1 MKNTPFNEL
10 LKSPH
15 LLASMP
21 IEELEDITKNYP
33 WFSLAQSYLAKAY
46 QENKS
51 HKTSGQIALASTLHS
66 NRAWLYGFLKEPILQ
81 KQNTPELAPTLPTE
95 IIPETIVEVV
105 PSAAVPSTSLAQL
118 AASMMDEEVRQEVRE
133 VKRGEEKLEQEIEVR
148 EDKLGEVK
156 RVEEKVE
163 QEIEVREDKRGEEK
177 VEQDEESEV
186 RDLDFLDKSILATAV
201 SSSIFLEVSELDAEE
216 DSTKDFAQDA
226 LQDSAKD
233 VAQGALQDSSK
244 AVAQGPA
251 EEGESN
257 ALFTWLR
264 SVSDAD
270 EKDEVKDEVKE
281 ESREVKRWEDEGRNS
296 NESVQPSIDLIEK
309 FIATEPRITPGKVE
323 QYTGVSFAKDS
334 LEENFDWVTE
344 TIAKLYA
351 AQGKIDRARK
361 AYKRLIEL
369 HPEKKIHF
377 ENQLKAL
384 NQRK

>member
-33 WFSLAQSYLAKAY
+33 WFSLAHSYLAKAY

-66 NRAWLYGFLKEPILQ
+66 NRTWLYGFLKEPILK
-81 KQNTPELAPTLPTE
+81 KQSQTEIAVTLPTE
-95 IIPETIVEVV
+95 IIPEIVVEVAPSKV
-105 PSAAVPSTSLAQL
+105 PSSSSLAEL
-118 AASMMDEEVRQEVRE
+118 AASMMDEEPEGRE
-133 VKRGEEKLEQEIEVR
+133 AKRGEELEVREDKRGEEIEVR
-148 EDKLGEVK
+148 EDKRGE
-156 RVEEKVE
+156 
-163 QEIEVREDKRGEEK
+163 EIEVREDKRGEEK
-177 VEQDEESEV
+177 GREDEKEEEV
-186 RDLDFLDKSILATAV
+186 TDLDFLDKSILATAV
-201 SSSIFLEVSELDAEE
+201 ASSIFLEVSEPEEE
-216 DSTKDFAQDA
+216 DEKDAG
-226 LQDSAKD
+226 QDSAKD
-233 VAQGALQDSSK
+233 VE
-244 AVAQGPA
+244 QGPS
-251 EEGESN
+251 ENGEN
-257 ALFTWLR
+257 EALFTWLR
-264 SVSDAD
+264 SVSDI
-270 EKDEVKDEVKE
+270 EVETDQETT
-281 ESREVKRWEDEGRNS
+281 
-296 NESVQPSIDLIEK
+296 ESVQPSLDLIEK

-344 TIAKLYA
+344 TMAKLYA
-351 AQGKIDRARK
+351 TQGKIDRARK

>member
-33 WFSLAQSYLAKAY
+33 WFSLAHSYLAKAY

-66 NRAWLYGFLKEPILQ
+66 NRTWLYGFLKEPILQ
-81 KQNTPELAPTLPTE
+81 KQTQIEIADTLPTE
-95 IIPETIVEVV
+95 TTTETVVEVT
-105 PSAAVPSTSLAQL
+105 PSAAAPSNTLAQL
-118 AASMMDEEVRQEVRE
+118 AASMMDEEIEGREGKRGEEIEVKRGEEIEEIEEIEVKRGEEIEVRE
-133 VKRGEEKLEQEIEVR
+133 VKRGEEKGR
-148 EDKLGEVK
+148 EDEVT
-156 RVEEKVE
+156 
-163 QEIEVREDKRGEEK
+163 
-177 VEQDEESEV
+177 
-186 RDLDFLDKSILATAV
+186 DLDFLDKSILATAV
-201 SSSIFLEVSELDAEE
+201 SSSIFLEVSELDAEQ
-216 DSTKDFAQDA
+216 DSMK
-226 LQDSAKD
+226 DSAKG
-233 VAQGALQDSSK
+233 ASQGT
-244 AVAQGPA
+244 A
-251 EEGESN
+251 EEGEN
-257 ALFTWLR
+257 EALFTWLR

-270 EKDEVKDEVKE
+270 EKDDVNE
-281 ESREVKRWEDEGRNS
+281 ELREDKRWEDEGINS
-296 NESVQPSIDLIEK
+296 YESVQPSIDLIEK

-344 TIAKLYA
+344 TMAKLYA
-351 AQGKIDRARK
+351 TQGKIDRARK

>member
-33 WFSLAQSYLAKAY
+33 WFSLAHSYLAKAY

-66 NRAWLYGFLKEPILQ
+66 NRTWLYGFLKEPILK
-81 KQNTPELAPTLPTE
+81 KQSQTEIADTLPTE
-95 IIPETIVEVV
+95 IIPEIVVEVV
-105 PSAAVPSTSLAQL
+105 PSKVPSSSSLAEL
-118 AASMMDEEVRQEVRE
+118 AASMMDEEPE
-133 VKRGEEKLEQEIEVR
+133 GR
-148 EDKLGEVK
+148 EDKSGE
-156 RVEEKVE
+156 
-163 QEIEVREDKRGEEK
+163 EIEVREDKRGEEIEVREDK
-177 VEQDEESEV
+177 RGEEQEVREDKRGEEKGRKDEEEV
-186 RDLDFLDKSILATAV
+186 TDLDFLDKSILATAV
-201 SSSIFLEVSELDAEE
+201 ASSIFLEVSEPEEEDEKDAGQ
-216 DSTKDFAQDA
+216 DSTKD
-226 LQDSAKD
+226 
-233 VAQGALQDSSK
+233 VE
-244 AVAQGPA
+244 QGPS
-251 EEGESN
+251 ENGEN
-257 ALFTWLR
+257 EALFTWLR
-264 SVSDAD
+264 SVSDI
-270 EKDEVKDEVKE
+270 EVETDQETT
-281 ESREVKRWEDEGRNS
+281 
-296 NESVQPSIDLIEK
+296 ESVQPSLDLIEK

-344 TIAKLYA
+344 TMAKLYA
-351 AQGKIDRARK
+351 TQGKIDRARK

>member
-21 IEELEDITKNYP
+21 IEELEDLTKNYP
-33 WFSLAQSYLAKAY
+33 WFSLAHSYLAKAY

-66 NRAWLYGFLKEPILQ
+66 NRTWLYGFLKEPILQ
-81 KQNTPELAPTLPTE
+81 KQAQIEIAPTLPTE
-95 IIPETIVEVV
+95 IITETVVEAS
-105 PSAAVPSTSLAQL
+105 PSAASNSTSLAEL
-118 AASMMDEEVRQEVRE
+118 AASMMDEEPEVRE
-133 VKRGEEKLEQEIEVR
+133 VERGEEPEVREVERGEEKGRQEEEKEEVR
-148 EDKLGEVK
+148 E
-156 RVEEKVE
+156 
-163 QEIEVREDKRGEEK
+163 
-177 VEQDEESEV
+177 
-186 RDLDFLDKSILATAV
+186 LDFLDKSILATAV
-201 SSSIFLEVSELDAEE
+201 SSSIFLEVSETDSSEDVEQDAE
-216 DSTKDFAQDA
+216 
-226 LQDSAKD
+226 QDSAKD
-233 VAQGALQDSSK
+233 VMRDSAQDAS
-244 AVAQGPA
+244 QGPA
-251 EEGESN
+251 EEGDNE

-264 SVSDAD
+264 SVSED
-270 EKDEVKDEVKE
+270 EEIIEQEREDKKREEQEEREDKKGEEQEV
-281 ESREVKRWEDEGRNS
+281 REVKRGEEEGRKS
-296 NESVQPSIDLIEK
+296 TESVQPALDLIEK

-323 QYTGVSFAKDS
+323 QYTGVSFAKES

-344 TIAKLYA
+344 TMAKLYA

>member
-1 MKNTPFNEL
+1 MENMQFNEL

-21 IEELEDITKNYP
+21 IEDLETLTKNYP
-33 WFSLAQSYLAKAY
+33 WFSLAHSYLAKAY
-46 QENKS
+46 QENNS

-66 NRAWLYGFLKEPILQ
+66 NRTWLYGFLKEPILQ
-81 KQNTPELAPTLPTE
+81 KTEAPQLLEPIE
-95 IIPETIVEVV
+95 IIPETVIEVT
-105 PSAAVPSTSLAQL
+105 PSAAASSTSLSEL
-118 AASMMDEEVRQEVRE
+118 AASMMEEPEVREAKRGEELERKEEKRGEEQEGRE
-133 VKRGEEKLEQEIEVR
+133 VKRGEEQ
-148 EDKLGEVK
+148 
-156 RVEEKVE
+156 
-163 QEIEVREDKRGEEK
+163 
-177 VEQDEESEV
+177 EV

-201 SSSIFLEVSELDAEE
+201 SSSIFLEVSEDVAEQDAE
-216 DSTKDFAQDA
+216 
-226 LQDSAKD
+226 QDSAKD
-233 VAQGALQDSSK
+233 VKQDVAQDSSK
-244 AVAQGPA
+244 DASQDD
-251 EEGESN
+251 

-264 SVSDAD
+264 SVSDVEEII
-270 EKDEVKDEVKE
+270 EKGIE
-281 ESREVKRWEDEGRNS
+281 EKRGEEEGRKS
-296 NESVQPSIDLIEK
+296 TESIQPTLNLIEK

-344 TIAKLYA
+344 TMAKLYA

-377 ENQLKAL
+377 ENQLKVL

>member
-1 MKNTPFNEL
+1 MGNTNFNEL
-10 LKSPH
+10 LRSPH

-21 IEELEDITKNYP
+21 IEDLEIITKNYP

-81 KQNTPELAPTLPTE
+81 KHTAPELDLALPPE

-105 PSAAVPSTSLAQL
+105 PKAVAPSISSSSLAEL
-118 AASMMDEEVRQEVRE
+118 AASMMDEEVKNEVRE
-133 VKRGEEKLEQEIEVR
+133 VKKDEEEVRKEVIEVKIKEEEVR
-148 EDKLGEVK
+148 QEVLEDKK
-156 RVEEKVE
+156 EE
-163 QEIEVREDKRGEEK
+163 ED
-177 VEQDEESEV
+177 V

-201 SSSIFLEVSELDAEE
+201 SSSIFLEVSEADEELDA
-216 DSTKDFAQDA
+216 T
-226 LQDSAKD
+226 
-233 VAQGALQDSSK
+233 QDSSK
-244 AVAQGPA
+244 GTSHDLPEDLSKNLATDASQGPA

-264 SVSDAD
+264 SLSEVEEIIAKGRD
-270 EKDEVKDEVKE
+270 EKKGE
-281 ESREVKRWEDEGRNS
+281 EEGRNS
-296 NESVQPSIDLIEK
+296 TESVRPSIDLIEK

-323 QYTGVSFAKDS
+323 QYTGVSFAKES
-334 LEENFDWVTE
+334 LEENFDWITE
-344 TIAKLYA
+344 TMAKLYA

-361 AYKRLIEL
+361 AYKRLIQL

-377 ENQLKAL
+377 ENQLKVL

>member
-33 WFSLAQSYLAKAY
+33 WFSLAHSYLAKAY

-66 NRAWLYGFLKEPILQ
+66 NRTWLYGFLKEPILK
-81 KQNTPELAPTLPTE
+81 KQSQTEIADTLPTE
-95 IIPETIVEVV
+95 IIPEIVVEVV
-105 PSAAVPSTSLAQL
+105 PSKVPNSSSLAEL
-118 AASMMDEEVRQEVRE
+118 AASMMDEEPEGREAKRGEEQEVREDKRGEEQEVREDKRGEEQEVRE
-133 VKRGEEKLEQEIEVR
+133 VREDKRGE
-148 EDKLGEVK
+148 
-156 RVEEKVE
+156 
-163 QEIEVREDKRGEEK
+163 EIEVREDKRGEEIEVREDK
-177 VEQDEESEV
+177 RGEEIEGRQDEEEV
-186 RDLDFLDKSILATAV
+186 TDLDFLDKSILATAV
-201 SSSIFLEVSELDAEE
+201 ASSIFLEVSEPEEEDEKDAGQ
-216 DSTKDFAQDA
+216 DSTKD
-226 LQDSAKD
+226 
-233 VAQGALQDSSK
+233 VE
-244 AVAQGPA
+244 QGPS
-251 EEGESN
+251 ENGEN
-257 ALFTWLR
+257 EALFTWLR

-270 EKDEVKDEVKE
+270 EKDEVKE
-281 ESREVKRWEDEGRNS
+281 ELREDKRWEDEGRNS

-344 TIAKLYA
+344 TMAKLYA
-351 AQGKIDRARK
+351 TQGKIDRARK

>member
-33 WFSLAQSYLAKAY
+33 WFSLAHSYLAKAY

-66 NRAWLYGFLKEPILQ
+66 NRTWLYGFLKEPILQ
-81 KQNTPELAPTLPTE
+81 KQAQIEIAPTLPTE
-95 IIPETIVEVV
+95 IITEVV
-105 PSAAVPSTSLAQL
+105 VEASPSAASNSTSLAEL
-118 AASMMDEEVRQEVRE
+118 AASMMDEEPEVRE
-133 VKRGEEKLEQEIEVR
+133 VERGEEPEVREVERGEEKGRQEEEKEEVR
-148 EDKLGEVK
+148 E
-156 RVEEKVE
+156 
-163 QEIEVREDKRGEEK
+163 
-177 VEQDEESEV
+177 
-186 RDLDFLDKSILATAV
+186 LDFLDKSILATAV
-201 SSSIFLEVSELDAEE
+201 SSSIFLEVSETDSSEDVEQDAE
-216 DSTKDFAQDA
+216 
-226 LQDSAKD
+226 QDSAKD
-233 VAQGALQDSSK
+233 VMRDSAQDAS
-244 AVAQGPA
+244 QGPA
-251 EEGESN
+251 EEGDNE

-264 SVSDAD
+264 SVSED
-270 EKDEVKDEVKE
+270 EEIIEQEREDKKGEEQEV
-281 ESREVKRWEDEGRNS
+281 REVKRGEEEGRKS
-296 NESVQPSIDLIEK
+296 TESVQPALDLIEK

-323 QYTGVSFAKDS
+323 QYTGVSFAKES

-344 TIAKLYA
+344 TMAKLYA

>member
-33 WFSLAQSYLAKAY
+33 WFSLAHSYLAKAY

-66 NRAWLYGFLKEPILQ
+66 NRTWLYGFLKEPILQ
-81 KQNTPELAPTLPTE
+81 KQTQAEIAPTLPTE
-95 IIPETIVEVV
+95 IITETVVEAS
-105 PSAAVPSTSLAQL
+105 PSAAYTSTSLAEL
-118 AASMMDEEVRQEVRE
+118 AASMMDEEPEGRQEVKQEVRE
-133 VKRGEEKLEQEIEVR
+133 VKRGEEKGRQE
-148 EDKLGEVK
+148 
-156 RVEEKVE
+156 EEKGR
-163 QEIEVREDKRGEEK
+163 QEEEK
-177 VEQDEESEV
+177 GRQEEEKEEV

-201 SSSIFLEVSELDAEE
+201 SSSIFLEVSETDEEEEIDAI
-216 DSTKDFAQDA
+216 
-226 LQDSAKD
+226 QDSAKD
-233 VAQGALQDSSK
+233 ASQDLPEDLSK
-244 AVAQGPA
+244 NLITDVEQDV
-251 EEGESN
+251 
-257 ALFTWLR
+257 LFTWLR
-264 SVSDAD
+264 SVSDED
-270 EKDEVKDEVKE
+270 GETTEKAREVKKGEEQEV
-281 ESREVKRWEDEGRNS
+281 REVKRGEEEGRKS
-296 NESVQPSIDLIEK
+296 TESVQPSIDLIEK

-323 QYTGVSFAKDS
+323 QYTGVSFAKES

-344 TIAKLYA
+344 TMAKLYA
-351 AQGKIDRARK
+351 TQGKIDRARK

>member
-21 IEELEDITKNYP
+21 IEELEDLTKNYP
-33 WFSLAQSYLAKAY
+33 WFSLAHSYLAKAY

-66 NRAWLYGFLKEPILQ
+66 NRTWLYGFLKEPILQ
-81 KQNTPELAPTLPTE
+81 KQTPTEIADTLPTE
-95 IIPETIVEVV
+95 TITETVVEVT
-105 PSAAVPSTSLAQL
+105 PSAAAPSNTLAQL
-118 AASMMDEEVRQEVRE
+118 AASMMDDEPQVREVKRGEEPEVREVERGEEPEVREVKRGEEPEIREVKRGEEPEVRE
-133 VKRGEEKLEQEIEVR
+133 VKRGEEKGRQE
-148 EDKLGEVK
+148 
-156 RVEEKVE
+156 EEKE
-163 QEIEVREDKRGEEK
+163 EEEVT
-177 VEQDEESEV
+177 
-186 RDLDFLDKSILATAV
+186 DLDFLDKSILATAV
-201 SSSIFLEVSELDAEE
+201 ASSIFLEVSETEEEEE
-216 DSTKDFAQDA
+216 DELDVE
-226 LQDSAKD
+226 QDSAND
-233 VAQGALQDSSK
+233 LMQDSS
-244 AVAQGPA
+244 QGPA
-251 EEGESN
+251 EEGEN
-257 ALFTWLR
+257 EALFTWLR
-264 SVSDAD
+264 SVSED
-270 EKDEVKDEVKE
+270 EETIEQGREDKKGE
-281 ESREVKRWEDEGRNS
+281 EQEIREVKRGEEEGRKS
-296 NESVQPSIDLIEK
+296 TESVQPSLDLIEK

-344 TIAKLYA
+344 TMAKLYA
-351 AQGKIDRARK
+351 TQGKIDRARK

>member
-33 WFSLAQSYLAKAY
+33 WFSLAHSYLAKAY

-66 NRAWLYGFLKEPILQ
+66 NRTWLYGFLKEPILQ
-81 KQNTPELAPTLPTE
+81 KQTPAEIADTLPTE
-95 IIPETIVEVV
+95 TITETEVEVT
-105 PSAAVPSTSLAQL
+105 PSAAAPSNTLAQL
-118 AASMMDEEVRQEVRE
+118 AASMMDEEPEVRE
-133 VKRGEEKLEQEIEVR
+133 VKRGEEP
-148 EDKLGEVK
+148 
-156 RVEEKVE
+156 
-163 QEIEVREDKRGEEK
+163 EVREDKRGEEP
-177 VEQDEESEV
+177 EV
-186 RDLDFLDKSILATAV
+186 REVKRGEEPEVREVKRGEERVKQEEEEEEEVTDLDFLDKSILATAV
-201 SSSIFLEVSELDAEE
+201 ASSIFLEVSETEEEEE
-216 DSTKDFAQDA
+216 DELDVVRDASKDDI
-226 LQDSAKD
+226 QDSAKD
-233 VAQGALQDSSK
+233 AS
-244 AVAQGPA
+244 QGPA
-251 EEGESN
+251 EEGEN
-257 ALFTWLR
+257 EALFTWLR
-264 SVSDAD
+264 SVS
-270 EKDEVKDEVKE
+270 
-281 ESREVKRWEDEGRNS
+281 EDEETIEQGREDKREEEEGRKS
-296 NESVQPSIDLIEK
+296 TESVQPSLDLIEK

-344 TIAKLYA
+344 TMAKLYA
-351 AQGKIDRARK
+351 TQGKIDRARK

>member
-1 MKNTPFNEL
+1 MENTQFNEL

-21 IEELEDITKNYP
+21 IEDLENLTKNYP
-33 WFSLAQSYLAKAY
+33 WFSLAHSYLAKAY

-66 NRAWLYGFLKEPILQ
+66 NRTWLYGFLKDPILQ
-81 KQNTPELAPTLPTE
+81 KNRNTE
-95 IIPETIVEVV
+95 ILPIEIVTEEVV
-105 PSAAVPSTSLAQL
+105 EPIVVAVHPSSSLSDL
-118 AASMMDEEVRQEVRE
+118 AASMLVDE
-133 VKRGEEKLEQEIEVR
+133 VKP
-148 EDKLGEVK
+148 
-156 RVEEKVE
+156 
-163 QEIEVREDKRGEEK
+163 EVREDKRGEEEVREDK
-177 VEQDEESEV
+177 RGEEEV

-201 SSSIFLEVSELDAEE
+201 SSSIFLEVSEADEEIDSLKDVEQVDAKG
-216 DSTKDFAQDA
+216 DS
-226 LQDSAKD
+226 QDSAEG
-233 VAQGALQDSSK
+233 GAS
-244 AVAQGPA
+244 
-251 EEGESN
+251 E

-264 SVSDAD
+264 SVSDTD
-270 EKDEVKDEVKE
+270 EKE
-281 ESREVKRWEDEGRNS
+281 EGREVKKGEEEGRKS
-296 NESVQPSIDLIEK
+296 TESIQPSLDLIEK

-344 TIAKLYA
+344 TMAKLYA
-351 AQGKIDRARK
+351 TQGKIDRARK

>member
-1 MKNTPFNEL
+1 MGNAQFNEL

-21 IEELEDITKNYP
+21 IEELEDITKNFP
-33 WFSLAQSYLAKAY
+33 WFSLAHSYLAKAY

-81 KQNTPELAPTLPTE
+81 KQTPTELPHTLPTE
-95 IIPETIVEVV
+95 ITTEDP
-105 PSAAVPSTSLAQL
+105 PSPVNSSTSLVEL
-118 AASMMDEEVRQEVRE
+118 AASIVEQEVREGKRGEDQEVKQEVREGKRGEEQEVREGKRGEEIEGKQEVRE
-133 VKRGEEKLEQEIEVR
+133 VKRGEEE
-148 EDKLGEVK
+148 G
-156 RVEEKVE
+156 
-163 QEIEVREDKRGEEK
+163 
-177 VEQDEESEV
+177 
-186 RDLDFLDKSILATAV
+186 RDLDFLDKSILAAAV
-201 SSSIFLEVSELDAEE
+201 SSSILLEVSERNAE
-216 DSTKDFAQDA
+216 QDA
-226 LQDSAKD
+226 SQDLPEDLSKNLEID
-233 VAQGALQDSSK
+233 VEQDD
-244 AVAQGPA
+244 
-251 EEGESN
+251 

-264 SVSDAD
+264 SVSEEEETI
-270 EKDEVKDEVKE
+270 EKVREDKKGE
-281 ESREVKRWEDEGRNS
+281 EEARKST
-296 NESVQPSIDLIEK
+296 ESVQPTLNLIEK

-323 QYTGVSFAKDS
+323 QYTGVSFAKES

-344 TIAKLYA
+344 TMAKLYA

-377 ENQLKAL
+377 ENQLKVL